1 MGTSHRHKASV
12 IGEPNWGKAS
22 KSMTSTAK
30 AVEDGNKLEKN
41 SNNMPQ
47 KQYARAQ
54 SCVNNRIRV
63 NYHRA
68 VSNMIRAAGGRS
80 NVASGKSF
88 AIGKSGVSWLGNFAG
103 NLQDIQSKGLFDW
116 LAEHNETIDNK
127 TSKDIIKLIA
137 QISSDYMGGLDDTAA
152 REAEMHVIELMEKTI
167 GDKVESIDQNIDKV
181 LDPKMMTYLLDQYFG
196 MYIFQHLVQ
205 DFSERITKTKGE
217 ELSNQTFSEIK
228 DLIMEDVR
236 VGFDDGTPAN
246 VIDWKGS
253 QGHEYII
260 KEFNRI
266 LRILSAD
273 DND

>member
-12 IGEPNWGKAS
+12 AGEPNWGKAS
-22 KSMTSTAK
+22 QSVTSTAK

-41 SNNMPQ
+41 SSNMPP

-54 SCVNNRIRV
+54 SRVNNRIRS
-63 NYHRA
+63 NYHRS
-68 VSNMIRAAGGRS
+68 VSNMVRAAGGRS
-80 NVASGKSF
+80 TVASGKSY
-88 AIGKSGVSWLGNFAG
+88 AIGKSGVSWLGIFAG
-103 NLQDIQSKGLFDW
+103 NLQDIQSKGLANW
-116 LAEHNETIDNK
+116 LAEHNETIDHK

-152 REAEMHVIELMEKTI
+152 REAEMHVIELMEKII
-167 GDKVESIDQNIDKV
+167 GDKVDAIDQNIDKV

-205 DFSERITKTKGE
+205 DFSERIAKAKGE
-217 ELSNQTFSEIK
+217 ELSNQTFDEIK

-236 VGFDDGTPAN
+236 IGFEDGIPATE
-246 VIDWKGS
+246 IDWKGQ
-253 QGHEYII
+253 QGHEFIT

-266 LRILSAD
+266 LRIFSAD

>member
-22 KSMTSTAK
+22 QSMTSTAK
-30 AVEDGNKLEKN
+30 AVEDGNKLEKK
-41 SNNMPQ
+41 STTISP

-54 SCVNNRIRV
+54 SRVNNRIRS

-68 VSNMIRAAGGRS
+68 VSNILKAAGGRS
-80 NVASGKSF
+80 KVASGKLF
-88 AIGKSGVSWLGNFAG
+88 AIGKSGVSWLGNFTG
-103 NLQDIQSKGLFDW
+103 NLQDIQSKGLDNW
-116 LAEHNETIDNK
+116 LAEHNETINNK

-152 REAEMHVIELMEKTI
+152 REAEMHVIELLENTF
-167 GDKVESIDQNIDKV
+167 GDNMDTFAQNLDKV
-181 LDPKMMTYLLDQYFG
+181 LVPQMMTYLLDQYFG
-196 MYIFQHLVQ
+196 MYIYQHLVQ
-205 DFSERITKTKGE
+205 DFSEKLSKSKGLE
-217 ELSNQTFSEIK
+217 VSNQTFSEIK

-236 VGFDDGTPAN
+236 VGFDNGTPATK
-246 VIDWKGS
+246 IDWKGS
-253 QGHEYII
+253 QGREFIT

-273 DND
+273 DKD

>member
-12 IGEPNWGKAS
+12 FVEPNWGKAS
-22 KSMTSTAK
+22 QSMTSTAK
-30 AVEDGNKLEKN
+30 AVEDGNKLEEN
-41 SNNMPQ
+41 SSNMTQ

-54 SCVNNRIRV
+54 NKVNNRIKS

-68 VSNMIRAAGGRS
+68 VSNIVKAAGGRS
-80 NVASGKSF
+80 TVASGKSF

-103 NLQDIQSKGLFDW
+103 NLQDIQSKGLANW
-116 LAEHNETIDNK
+116 LAEHNESISNK
-127 TSKDIIKLIA
+127 TSKDIIRLIA

-152 REAEMHVIELMEKTI
+152 REAEMHVLELLEKII
-167 GDKVESIDQNIDKV
+167 GDNVNAIDQNIEKI

-205 DFSERITKTKGE
+205 DFSERIAKSKGE

-236 VGFDDGTPAN
+236 VGFDQGIPATE
-246 VIDWKGS
+246 IDWRGS
-253 QGHEYII
+253 QGHEYIT

-273 DND
+273 DNN